1 MIDFKFRVCYDFTG
15 VTEEELNKL
24 SAQDIMLHQCIIGV
38 RILLE
43 RPLETVYLYKIG
55 YTSSNEEIFSFYWT
69 HTNDSTSM
77 EIISVRKLLDTPVTF
92 NYNKHQ
98 IFIL

>member
-24 SAQDIMLHQCIIGV
+24 SAQDLMLNPCIRYV
-38 RILLE
+38 RVLLE
-43 RPLETVYLYKIG
+43 RLLETVYLYKVG
-55 YTSSNEEIFSFYWT
+55 HTSNEGVLSYYWMN
-69 HTNDSTSM
+69 TNDSTGM
-77 EIISVRKLLDTPVTF
+77 DIVSVRQLLDSPVPF

>member
-24 SAQDIMLHQCIIGV
+24 SAQDIMLHQCIKYV
-38 RILLE
+38 RVLLE
-43 RPLETVYLYKIG
+43 RPLESVYLYKVCH
-55 YTSSNEEIFSFYWT
+55 TSNEGVLSFYWVN
-69 HTNDSTSM
+69 TNYSRGMD
-77 EIISVRKLLDTPVTF
+77 IVSVRQLLDSPVPF

-98 IFIL
+98 VFIL

>member
-1 MIDFKFRVCYDFTG
+1 MIDFEFKVCYDFTG

-24 SAQDIMLHQCIIGV
+24 SAQDIMLHQCIRYV

-55 YTSSNEEIFSFYWT
+55 HTSNEGIFSFYWMY
-69 HTNDSTSM
+69 TNDSTGM
-77 EIISVRKLLDTPVTF
+77 EVVLVRKLLDTPVPF

-98 IFIL
+98 VFII

>member
-1 MIDFKFRVCYDFTG
+1 MIDFKFKVCYDFTG

-55 YTSSNEEIFSFYWT
+55 YTSSNEEIFSFYWIN
-69 HTNDSTSM
+69 TNDSTGM
-77 EIISVRKLLDTPVTF
+77 EVISVRNLLDTPVPF

>member
-1 MIDFKFRVCYDFTG
+1 MIDFEFKVCYDFTG

-24 SAQDIMLHQCIIGV
+24 SAQDSMLYQCIKYV
-38 RILLE
+38 RVLLE
-43 RPLETVYLYKIG
+43 RPLKSVYLFKVG
-55 YTSSNEEIFSFYWT
+55 HTSNEGIFSFYWMY
-69 HTNDSTSM
+69 TNDSTGM
-77 EIISVRKLLDTPVTF
+77 DIVSVRQLLDSPVPF

>member
-15 VTEEELNKL
+15 VTEEEIERLSEYDLMLNP
-24 SAQDIMLHQCIIGV
+24 CIRYV
-38 RILLE
+38 RVLLE

-55 YTSSNEEIFSFYWT
+55 HTSNEGVLSYYWMYA
-69 HTNDSTSM
+69 NDSTGM
-77 EIISVRKLLDTPVTF
+77 DIVSVRQLLDSPVPF

-98 IFIL
+98 VFII

>member
-15 VTEEELNKL
+15 VTEEEIERLSEYDLMLNP
-24 SAQDIMLHQCIIGV
+24 CIRYV
-38 RILLE
+38 RVLLE

-55 YTSSNEEIFSFYWT
+55 HTSNEGIFSFYWINI
-69 HTNDSTSM
+69 NDSTDM
-77 EIISVRKLLDTPVTF
+77 EVISVRKLLDTPVPF

>member
-1 MIDFKFRVCYDFTG
+1 MIDFEFKVCYDFTG

-24 SAQDIMLHQCIIGV
+24 SAQDIMLHQCIIDV
-38 RILLE
+38 RVLLE
-43 RPLETVYLYKIG
+43 RPLESVYLLKVEHFTEG
-55 YTSSNEEIFSFYWT
+55 VLSHYWMY
-69 HTNDSTSM
+69 TNDSTGM
-77 EIISVRKLLDTPVTF
+77 EVVSVRQLLDTPVPF

>member
-1 MIDFKFRVCYDFTG
+1 MIDFEFKVCYDFTG

-43 RPLETVYLYKIG
+43 RPLESVYLYKVSH
-55 YTSSNEEIFSFYWT
+55 TSNEEIFSFYWMY
-69 HTNDSTSM
+69 TNDSTGM
-77 EIISVRKLLDTPVTF
+77 DIVSVRKLLDTPVPF

>member
-24 SAQDIMLHQCIIGV
+24 SAQDIMLHPCIRYV

-43 RPLETVYLYKIG
+43 RPLESVYLLKVG
-55 YTSSNEEIFSFYWT
+55 HTSNEGIFSFYWMC
-69 HTNDSTSM
+69 TNDSTGM
-77 EIISVRKLLDTPVTF
+77 EVVLVRKLLDTPVPF

>member
-1 MIDFKFRVCYDFTG
+1 MIDFKFKVCYDFTG

-43 RPLETVYLYKIG
+43 RSLETVYLYKIER
-55 YTSSNEEIFSFYWT
+55 TSNEEIFSYYWMN
-69 HTNDSTSM
+69 TNDSTGM
-77 EIISVRKLLDTPVTF
+77 DIVSVRQLLDSPVPF

>member
-1 MIDFKFRVCYDFTG
+1 MIDFKFKVCYDFTG

-55 YTSSNEEIFSFYWT
+55 YTSSNEEIFSFYWMY
-69 HTNDSTSM
+69 TNYSTGM
-77 EIISVRKLLDTPVTF
+77 EIISVRKLLDTPVPF

>member
-1 MIDFKFRVCYDFTG
+1 MIDFEFKVCYDFTG

-24 SAQDIMLHQCIIGV
+24 SAQDIMLHQCIKCV
-38 RILLE
+38 RVLLE

-55 YTSSNEEIFSFYWT
+55 HTSNEGILSHYWMY
-69 HTNDSTSM
+69 TNDSTGM
-77 EIISVRKLLDTPVTF
+77 DIVSVRQLLDSPVPF

>member
-1 MIDFKFRVCYDFTG
+1 MIDFKFRVYYDFTG

-69 HTNDSTSM
+69 HTNDSTGM
-77 EIISVRKLLDTPVTF
+77 DIVSVRQLLDTPVPF

-98 IFIL
+98 IFII

>member
-1 MIDFKFRVCYDFTG
+1 MIDFKFKVCYDFTG

-24 SAQDIMLHQCIIGV
+24 SAHDIMLHQCIRYV
-38 RILLE
+38 RVLLE
-43 RPLETVYLYKIG
+43 RPLESVYLYKIG
-55 YTSSNEEIFSFYWT
+55 HTSNEGIFSFYWIN
-69 HTNDSTSM
+69 TNDSTGM
-77 EIISVRKLLDTPVTF
+77 DIVSVRQLLDTPVPF

>member
-1 MIDFKFRVCYDFTG
+1 MIDFKFKVCYDFTG
-15 VTEEELNKL
+15 VTEEELDIL
-24 SAQDIMLHQCIIGV
+24 SAQDIMLDQCIRYV

-43 RPLETVYLYKIG
+43 KPLESIYLYKVCH
-55 YTSSNEEIFSFYWT
+55 TSNEEIFSFYWMY
-69 HTNDSTSM
+69 TNASTGM
-77 EIISVRKLLDTPVTF
+77 DIVSVRQLLDSPVTF

>member
-1 MIDFKFRVCYDFTG
+1 MIDFEFKVCYDFTG
-15 VTEEELNKL
+15 VTEEEL
-24 SAQDIMLHQCIIGV
+24 DILRDYNSMLYQCIIGV

-55 YTSSNEEIFSFYWT
+55 YTSSNEGVLSYYWMY
-69 HTNDSTSM
+69 TNDPTGM
-77 EIISVRKLLDTPVTF
+77 EVISVRKLLDTPVPF

>member
-1 MIDFKFRVCYDFTG
+1 MIDFKFKVCYDFTG

-24 SAQDIMLHQCIIGV
+24 SAQDIMLHQCIRYV

-55 YTSSNEEIFSFYWT
+55 YTSSNEGILSHCWT
-69 HTNDSTSM
+69 YTNGSTGM
-77 EIISVRKLLDTPVTF
+77 EIISVRKLLDSPVPF

>member
-1 MIDFKFRVCYDFTG
+1 MIDFKFKVCYDFTG

-24 SAQDIMLHQCIIGV
+24 SAQDIMLHQCIRYV

-43 RPLETVYLYKIG
+43 RPLESAYLLKVG
-55 YTSSNEEIFSFYWT
+55 HTSNEGIFSFYWMY
-69 HTNDSTSM
+69 TNDSTGM
-77 EIISVRKLLDTPVTF
+77 EVVLVRKLLDTPVPF

>member
-1 MIDFKFRVCYDFTG
+1 MIDFKFRTCYDFTG

-24 SAQDIMLHQCIIGV
+24 SAQDLMLNPCIKYV
-38 RILLE
+38 RVVLE
-43 RPLETVYLYKIG
+43 RPLEIVYLYKVSH
-55 YTSSNEEIFSFYWT
+55 TSNKGVLSYYWMY
-69 HTNDSTSM
+69 TNDSTGM
-77 EIISVRKLLDTPVTF
+77 DIVSVRQLLDSPVPF

>member
-1 MIDFKFRVCYDFTG
+1 MIDFEFKVCYDFTG
-15 VTEEELNKL
+15 ITEEELDRL

-43 RPLETVYLYKIG
+43 RFLETVYLYKIG
-55 YTSSNEEIFSFYWT
+55 HTSNEGIFSFYWMY
-69 HTNDSTSM
+69 TNDSTGM
-77 EIISVRKLLDTPVTF
+77 EVVLVRKLLDTPVPF

>member
-1 MIDFKFRVCYDFTG
+1 MIDFEFKVCYDFTG

-24 SAQDIMLHQCIIGV
+24 SAQDIMLDQCIKYV
-38 RILLE
+38 RVLLE
-43 RPLETVYLYKIG
+43 RLLESVYLLKVG
-55 YTSSNEEIFSFYWT
+55 HTSNEGIFSFYWIN
-69 HTNDSTSM
+69 TNASTGM
-77 EIISVRKLLDTPVTF
+77 EIISVRQLLDTPVTF

>member
-43 RPLETVYLYKIG
+43 RPLETVYLYKVSH
-55 YTSSNEEIFSFYWT
+55 TSNEEIFSFYWIN
-69 HTNDSTSM
+69 TNDSTGM
-77 EIISVRKLLDTPVTF
+77 DIVSVRQLLDSTVPF

>member
-1 MIDFKFRVCYDFTG
+1 MIDFKFKVCYDFTG

-24 SAQDIMLHQCIIGV
+24 SAYDNMLHQCIRYV
-38 RILLE
+38 RI
-43 RPLETVYLYKIG
+43 PLESIYLYKIRH
-55 YTSSNEEIFSFYWT
+55 TSNEGVLSYYWMN
-69 HTNDSTSM
+69 TNDSTGM
-77 EIISVRKLLDTPVTF
+77 DIVSVRQLLDSPVPF

>member
-1 MIDFKFRVCYDFTG
+1 MIDFEFKVCYDFTG

-24 SAQDIMLHQCIIGV
+24 SAQDIMLHQCIRYI

-43 RPLETVYLYKIG
+43 RLLETVYLYKIG
-55 YTSSNEEIFSFYWT
+55 HTSNEGIFSYYWIYT
-69 HTNDSTSM
+69 KDSTGM
-77 EIISVRKLLDTPVTF
+77 EVISVRKLLDTPVPF

>member
-1 MIDFKFRVCYDFTG
+1 MIDFEFKVCYDFTG
-15 VTEEELNKL
+15 VTEEELDKL

-43 RPLETVYLYKIG
+43 RPLESVYLYKVCH
-55 YTSSNEEIFSFYWT
+55 TSNEEIFSFYWVN
-69 HTNDSTSM
+69 TNDSTGM
-77 EIISVRKLLDTPVTF
+77 DIVSVRQLLDSPVTF